1 MNLLGAAR
9 VLQKHVVLVVDFRAA
24 VGELASR
31 AHRRVL
37 VVLGTTCRTN
47 ILLRHVDIAVGKAT
61 LKNHGSTLPVVM
73 ASLVACVE
81 SANSSILL
89 IWYLR
94 VTLMHLVRLQHILD
108 AIAQRDLTVVFLHTV
123 DIGLNR
129 VVGVVVHQ
137 IALVL
142 STSRFTRGEHHHLL
156 LLVGHYLL
164 LGHQLLHTGT
174 ATLRQ
179 IDCKLVHILLSAITA
194 AEHLH
199 H

>member
-1 MNLLGAAR
+1 
-9 VLQKHVVLVVDFRAA
+9 
-24 VGELASR
+24 
-31 AHRRVL
+31 
-37 VVLGTTCRTN
+37 
-47 ILLRHVDIAVGKAT
+47 
-61 LKNHGSTLPVVM
+61 
-73 ASLVACVE
+73 
-81 SANSSILL
+81 
-89 IWYLR
+89 
-94 VTLMHLVRLQHILD
+94 MHLVRLQHILD

-129 VVGVVVHQ
+129 VVVHQ